1 MSDTEQILW
10 PPRQFNY
17 EPDQD
22 LRRQI
27 SLYFVDVLSS
37 SRIDYMANLPL
48 RMNIWGKLQIQGG
61 NLLCTSWALKQ
72 IKLSVEYQDNCYVW
86 VSTRHFELG

>member
-10 PPRQFNY
+10 PPHQFNY

-22 LRRQI
+22 LRHQI
-27 SLYFVDVLSS
+27 SLYFVDVLGGH
-37 SRIDYMANLPL
+37 RIDYMANLPL
-48 RMNIWGKLQIQGG
+48 RMNIWGKLQIHGG
-61 NLLCTSWALKQ
+61 DLLRTSWALKR
-72 IKLSVEYQDNCYVW
+72 IKLSVEYQDNRYVR